1 MRQYLVV
8 KKEDVLPSN
17 RFHFR
22 IWEIIFPNL
31 FSLYV
36 SFYPSFSSI
45 SICYSLKTMIQK
57 LKMMIQMKMMKSLMM
72 MNLINPK
79 IPSSS
84 VLASLFSTST
94 SWTPAIAISFLS
106 WWFNNKAK
114 TFYFFIIHFFD
125 SWFCI
130 IIILKF
136 LDIDR
141 CYNEWIWSLILYAY
155 DFSILFEPS
164 L

>member
-22 IWEIIFPNL
+22 IWAIIFPIL
-31 FSLYV
+31 FSLYA
-36 SFYPSFSSI
+36 SSSPSFSFI
-45 SICYSLKTMIQK
+45 SICYSLKTTTQK
-57 LKMMIQMKMMKSLMM
+57 LMKMNQMKMMKSLMT
-72 MNLINPK
+72 MNLVNHK
-79 IPSSS
+79 LPSSFVS
-84 VLASLFSTST
+84 ASFFSTSAPWPT
-94 SWTPAIAISFLS
+94 TIPISFLS

-130 IIILKF
+130 IVILEF

-141 CYNEWIWSLILYAY
+141 WYDEWIWSFILYAY
-155 DFSILFEPS
+155 DLSILLEPS